1 MLTRL
6 KESFLAGAQG
16 STNKQQGA
24 GKRRLVG
31 LVLLAAALIAG
42 GFLLLGERRVEEGSL
57 NADLCPTDTGG
68 IPGGATLLL
77 DLRKPLHGAAPGAM
91 LRQLSR
97 ELGAGME
104 LRVFTLTGDARAPR
118 RFEERFCKPYDNAD
132 LTVQTAKDQRQAV
145 RDCDDPPAQLPPQL
159 RSAVGAFC
167 ARRNALASRIDRLA
181 QEAPQSQPAVNAYL
195 IEALEETK
203 RAFADRPSP
212 RRLYL
217 FSDMLQH
224 AAWYSHL
231 DLGWTQWRFADFEPL
246 RDARQPPLP
255 RTALPADLHVKVFY
269 LPRRGLTEPARQRRA
284 HQGFWRAYFNG
295 ADMDFADAP
304 PLPAYAALPLM
315 SGPAAE
321 AAARERE
328 LLERQRTET
337 DRLLARMAQEQA
349 ALEEQRAEE
358 AASEQERLALDEELR
373 RLQQAVD
380 TARRRQ
386 AELAPPPSEALEE
399 ESAAAPASADL
410 ALAADQP
417 TQQSLAPSQ
426 PEAVAL
432 PPADLDAALAPPTD
446 ASPAALD
453 APLAPPADA
462 PPPCA
467 VALKPE
473 FLASLEVDGYPGDQR
488 VNYGAGVIAVRYTLG
503 DDGATLDAEVMLER
517 DRSSAARPSYLEAL
531 AQDTLAVVKAWEFEF
546 QNEDASLCAK
556 RQRQT
561 ATFTYRSK
569 CVGTPA
575 PSCRTVRSDVAV
587 LSNP

>member
-1 MLTRL
+1 M
-6 KESFLAGAQG
+6 AGAQG
-16 STNKQQGA
+16 STNKRQGA
-24 GKRRLVG
+24 RKRL
-31 LVLLAAALIAG
+31 LFALALLAAALAAG
-42 GFLLLGERRVEEGSL
+42 GFLLLGERRVEERSL
-57 NADLCPTDTGG
+57 NADLCPTGAGG
-68 IPGGATLLL
+68 IAGSATLLL
-77 DLRKPLHGAAPGAM
+77 DLRKPLHRAAPGAM

-97 ELGAGME
+97 NLGAGME
-104 LRVFTLTGDARAPR
+104 LQAFTLTGDARAPR
-118 RFEERFCKPYDNAD
+118 RFVERFCKPYDNAD
-132 LTVQTAKDQRQAV
+132 LTIQTAKDQRQAV

-159 RSAVGAFC
+159 RSAVSAFC

-181 QEAPQSQPAVNAYL
+181 QEATQSQPVVNAYL

-203 RAFADRPSP
+203 RAFTDRPPP

-246 RDARQPPLP
+246 RNARKPPLP
-255 RTALPADLHVKVFY
+255 RTALQADLQVKVFY

-295 ADMDFADAP
+295 ADLDFADAP

-315 SGPAAE
+315 SGPAE
-321 AAARERE
+321 AADRERE
-328 LLERQRTET
+328 LLERQRAEN

-349 ALEEQRAEE
+349 ALQEQRAEE

-373 RLQQAVD
+373 RLQQAVAA
-380 TARRRQ
+380 ARRRQ
-386 AELAPPPSEALEE
+386 PESAAGEAAVAPSPSEALEE
-399 ESAAAPASADL
+399 ESAVAPAVSADL
-410 ALAADQP
+410 ATAADQP
-417 TQQSLAPSQ
+417 TQESLAPS
-426 PEAVAL
+426 PSEAAAL
-432 PPADLDAALAPPTD
+432 PPADLDAPR
-446 ASPAALD
+446 
-453 APLAPPADA
+453 
-462 PPPCA
+462 PCA
-467 VALKPE
+467 VSLKPE

-531 AQDTLAVVKAWEFEF
+531 AEDTLAVVKAWEFEF
-546 QNEDASLCAK
+546 ENADASLCAK

>member
-1 MLTRL
+1 M
-6 KESFLAGAQG
+6 AGAQG
-16 STNKQQGA
+16 STNKRQGA

-31 LVLLAAALIAG
+31 LALLAGTLAAG

-57 NADLCPTDTGG
+57 NADLCPAEAGG
-68 IPGGATLLL
+68 IAGSATLLL

-97 ELGAGME
+97 DLGAGME
-104 LRVFTLTGDARAPR
+104 LQVFTLTGDARAPR
-118 RFEERFCKPYDNAD
+118 RFVERFCKPYDNAD
-132 LTVQTAKDQRQAV
+132 LTIQTAKDQRQAV

-159 RSAVGAFC
+159 RSAVSAFC

-181 QEAPQSQPAVNAYL
+181 QEAPQSQPVVNAHL

-203 RAFADRPSP
+203 RAFADRPPP

-224 AAWYSHL
+224 ADWYSHL
-231 DLGWTQWRFADFEPL
+231 DLDWTQWRFTDFEPL
-246 RDARQPPLP
+246 RDARKPPLP
-255 RTALPADLHVKVFY
+255 RTALPANLHVKVFY
-269 LPRRGLTEPARQRRA
+269 LPRGGLTEPARQRRA
-284 HQGFWRAYFNG
+284 HQGFWRTYFNG

-304 PLPAYAALPLM
+304 PLPAYATLPLM
-315 SGPAAE
+315 PSPAAKV
-321 AAARERE
+321 AARERE
-328 LLERQRTET
+328 LLEQREEN
-337 DRLLARMAQEQA
+337 DRLLADMAQEQA

-358 AASEQERLALDEELR
+358 AASEQERLALEEELR
-373 RLQQAVD
+373 RLQQAVA

-386 AELAPPPSEALEE
+386 AELAADEAALAPPADAPPELAPSPAEALEE
-399 ESAAAPASADL
+399 ESAAAPAASADL

-432 PPADLDAALAPPTD
+432 PPAG
-446 ASPAALD
+446 LD
-453 APLAPPADA
+453 APLAPPVDA

-467 VALKPE
+467 VGLKPE
-473 FLASLEVDGYPGDQR
+473 FLASLEVDGYPGDRR

-531 AQDTLAVVKAWEFEF
+531 AEDTLAVVKAWEFEF
-546 QNEDASLCAK
+546 EHADASLCAK
-556 RQRQT
+556 RQQQT

-575 PSCRTVRSDVAV
+575 PSCRTVRSNVAV